1 VRVALV
7 HYWLVAE
14 RGGEK
19 VLRVLCD
26 MFPGAVIFTH
36 VADRAL
42 TERLYPGH
50 EVRESFIA
58 RLPFARRAYRSYLP
72 LMPLALEE
80 LDLRGFDLVISSE
93 SGPAK
98 GVIPDPGAVHVCY
111 CHSPMR
117 YIWDHYRTYRESA
130 GIVARLMMP
139 FFAHRLRQW
148 DVSAAARVDAFVANS
163 TFVAQRIRKY
173 YRRESTVIHP
183 PIDLDSFKEAPRER
197 DPRFEG
203 AYLWVGR
210 LTAYKRPEIAV
221 KGLIEMKRPLVV
233 IGDGEATAS
242 LKAMAGAGDVRF
254 LGRADNETLRRA
266 YASCRALVFPGE
278 EDFGMTP
285 VEAMACGLPVIA
297 LKRGGALSTVIDG
310 QTGILFEDQSIAG
323 FQAAVR
329 RFESIERDFDGEL
342 LRRHAQS
349 FSTQSFR
356 RAFADVL
363 RLAGAAI

>member
-1 VRVALV
+1 MRVALI

-26 MFPGAVIFTH
+26 MFPEAVIFTH
-36 VADRAL
+36 VADRAI
-42 TERLYPGH
+42 TDRLFAGH
-50 EVRESFIA
+50 EIRESFIA

-111 CHSPMR
+111 CHTPMR

-130 GIVARLMMP
+130 GLFARLMMP

-173 YRRESTVIHP
+173 YRRDSTVIHP
-183 PIDLDSFKEAPRER
+183 PVDLAAFSDAPREP
-197 DPRFEG
+197 DPQFAG

-221 KGLIEMKRPLVV
+221 KALIGMKRPLVV
-233 IGDGEATAS
+233 IGDGEETAS
-242 LKAMAGAGDVRF
+242 LKTMAGGADVRF
-254 LGRADNETLRRA
+254 LGRADDATLRRA
-266 YASCRALVFPGE
+266 YASCRALIFPGE
-278 EDFGMTP
+278 EDFGMAP

-310 QTGILFEDQSIAG
+310 ETGIFFEDQSIEGLQSAL
-323 FQAAVR
+323 R
-329 RFESIERDFDGEL
+329 RFESIERDFDRDA
-342 LRRHAQS
+342 LRRHAQN
-349 FSTQSFR
+349 FSTDSFR

-363 RLAGAAI
+363 RIAGAVI